1 MEAKHEQ
8 HGLRQRYENAVR
20 LAQRWLQEHRR
31 SQTWLADEIG
41 VERSVLS
48 RFLNP
53 EAQDYKPESSRPRML
68 MILEGIE
75 RVCTDEKRDIFLSHS
90 SRDKEFVRRLAADVE
105 SESFNGRHL
114 LTWLD
119 EAEIRPGQSIPGQIN
134 HGLETSRF
142 VGVVMTPAYFEQGG

>member
-1 MEAKHEQ
+1 MEARQEH
-8 HGLRQRYENAVR
+8 HVLHQRYENAVR
-20 LAQRWLQEHRR
+20 SAHRWLQEHKR

-90 SRDKEFVRRLAADVE
+90 SRDKEFVRRLAADIE
-105 SESFNGRHL
+105 SEPFNDRY
-114 LTWLD
+114 WLPLRIR
-119 EAEIRPGQSIPGQIN
+119 EI
-134 HGLETSRF
+134 L
-142 VGVVMTPAYFEQGG
+142 YGGAV